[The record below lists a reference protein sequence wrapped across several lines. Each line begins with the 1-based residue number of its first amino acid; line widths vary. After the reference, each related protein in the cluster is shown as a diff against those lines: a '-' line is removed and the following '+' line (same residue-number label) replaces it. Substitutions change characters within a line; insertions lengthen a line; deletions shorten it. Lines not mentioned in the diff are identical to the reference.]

1 MHFLTFVC
9 FCVRL
14 RKISFLQKRLKIFLN
29 YFLGPVLFIWLS
41 YSIYTHISNQE
52 NWEQSWREIK
62 SSFYG
67 PEAWKIILV
76 IILMFFNWGL
86 EAAKWQ
92 VLVQHIQPLS
102 FFRSFKAV
110 LSGVSFALNTPNR
123 VGEYFGRVLYINE
136 GNRLRAISLTL
147 VGSISQ
153 MIITFIL
160 GFFGLLVLRH
170 DILDSTMHTTN
181 GLSAFWFDAV
191 IYGAFVISLGL
202 LLLYYQLSW
211 IIKLIEKI
219 PFVARYSYF
228 IQKLEDF
235 EWRELTKVLL
245 YSLCRYCI
253 FIVQYALLLS
263 VFDVNI
269 AFTHVW
275 WLTTVMFFV
284 MAIVPTIALAEL
296 GLRGKVSI
304 LLFGLFSNNTLGIVL
319 TATGI
324 WLINLVVPALAG
336 SLLILGIKLFRKKSE
351 KASTDFT
358 AVLDNDPAER
368 R

>member
-1 MHFLTFVC
+1 M
-9 FCVRL
+9 
-14 RKISFLQKRLKIFLN
+14 RKIEFLQKRLKIFLN
-29 YFLGPVLFIWLS
+29 YFLGPVLFVWLS
-41 YSIYTHISNQE
+41 YSIYNHISNQE
-52 NWEQSWREIK
+52 NWEQSWQAIK
-62 SSFYG
+62 GSFYG
-67 PEAWKIILV
+67 PEAWRIIV
-76 IILMFFNWGL
+76 VVILMLLNWGL

-92 VLVQHIQPLS
+92 VLVEHIQRLS
-102 FFRSFKAV
+102 FWRSFKAV

-153 MIITFIL
+153 MIITFL
-160 GFFGLLVLRH
+160 FGFFGLLVLRH
-170 DILDSTMHTTN
+170 ELLASTLNTTN
-181 GLSAFWFDAV
+181 GLSSFWFDAV
-191 IYGAFVISLGL
+191 IYGAFVISAGL
-202 LLLYYQLSW
+202 LLLYYKLSW
-211 IIKLIEKI
+211 IIKLMEKI
-219 PFVARYSYF
+219 PFVERYSYF

-235 EWRELTKVLL
+235 EWRELTKVLI
-245 YSLCRYCI
+245 YSLCRYCVFI
-253 FIVQYALLLS
+253 FQYALLLN
-263 VFDVNI
+263 VFDVDI
-269 AFTHVW
+269 DFMHVW

-358 AVLDNDPAER
+358 AVPDNDKAER
-368 R
+368 RG